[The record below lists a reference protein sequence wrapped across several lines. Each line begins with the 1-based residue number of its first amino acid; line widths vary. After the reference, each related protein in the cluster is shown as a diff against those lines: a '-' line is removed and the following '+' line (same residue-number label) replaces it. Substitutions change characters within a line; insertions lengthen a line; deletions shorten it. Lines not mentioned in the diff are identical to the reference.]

1 MGVLVAGGLT
11 GLLNQ
16 SSAQV
21 IDSSLKFNDDSS
33 NVLNRTPSAAGNRK
47 TWTWSGWVKRTT
59 LGTEGGIFSTY
70 AGAHP
75 NTSLF
80 WESEALKFHDYTG
93 SYNIRLG
100 TSAVFR
106 DPSAWYHIVLA
117 YNSTESTASDRAKL
131 YVNGTLQTL
140 SGTTVPSN
148 FQTDWNSTTE
158 HNIGAFAAYFDGSMS
173 QCYFIDGQA
182 LGPGYFGFTDPLTN
196 TWRPK
201 KFRAVGT
208 TINDGTTWSSYGDG
222 NAASSYEWTHAF
234 DGSFGANDY
243 VTGTA
248 TYTTITFPEAIQ
260 AENIY
265 LFLGTGTTAGLKI
278 NGVQITDVVGAYNNS
293 ARYKVG
299 SNGEGNFLKTI
310 SLYNSGTQW
319 SILYAIEVGGVLMRD
334 GITQNLAFGTNGFY
348 LPMDNDDFHIDKS
361 GNGNNW
367 TKQNFSGTFN
377 DPDVLKD
384 SPSGAVSGGR
394 AQTGITTTSSAPSN
408 YATFNPLIKPSG
420 GDSQGSGGSLSDG
433 NLTIKSGGSTGN
445 YRLASCSP
453 SIPLTGKYYFEFTTI
468 SAIHTDNNTIGIFN
482 PASPVYSSG
491 DYARINPSF
500 SGSFTTTKKRSGTAT
515 NLAGSAGDFSGGD
528 VVNIAIDSDKRS
540 IWFGKNGVY
549 YEGNPSSG
557 TGASY
562 TNLTTGVEY
571 AVRSFVYNSGG
582 TQAEG
587 RINFG
592 QKPFKYAPPQG
603 FLPLNSASTRP
614 ETVIVRPDHYVKT
627 VLWTGNDVARSIVT
641 GNAPDFVW
649 IKNRSSSRDYVLC
662 DTVRGAGKTLRSN
675 DTTAEQ
681 TAIQRL
687 SAFSSNGF
695 SVGTDTAVNN
705 NNENI
710 VAWTWKAGGSK
721 NTFNVDDV
729 GYANASD
736 VGMNV
741 GALNSSFY
749 NTSQVWSDDVTK
761 GTGNVYSNNIYVP
774 ANIFNGNTSSY
785 CRVEKG
791 SNSNTVSMQLSST
804 ISGVTKIRVN
814 TNSVDNFNINGGSN
828 IAATNGYQT
837 IYEGSAITLSDL
849 DFTRTNGVSSGN
861 SDTALFVYSIE
872 INGLELLDS
881 GVTPSSNFPSIA
893 ATGASVGT
901 RQGFSIIKYT
911 GNSTANATLPHGLSE
926 APKFVII
933 KNLSNT
939 YGWAVLHTD
948 AGTTGTTLDGS
959 PEYYMLQLDEASARA
974 NFSQDTIWNPTSTTV
989 KIDQSG
995 GANWVNNSNSS
1006 YIAYL
1011 WHDVPGL
1018 QKFGKYE
1025 GNSSNDGPYV
1035 ELGFRPAVL
1044 LIKRYDNTGNWIL
1057 VDNKRNEFN
1066 VVDKQLIPN
1075 SSGADYTEAAID
1087 FVSNGFKVRLGS
1099 SGHVNI
1105 YDFVYAAWAESPVS
1119 NLYGGQSNAR

>member
-148 FQTDWNSTTE
+148 FETDWNSTTE
-158 HNIGAFAAYFDGSMS
+158 HNIGRFAAYFDGSMS

-201 KFRAVGT
+201 KFRAEGT

-603 FLPLNSASTRP
+603 FLPLNSASATP
-614 ETVIVRPDHYVKT
+614 ETVITRPNQFVGTTLY
-627 VLWTGNDVARSIVT
+627 TGNNGTQNI
-641 GNAPDFVW
+641 NAGLKPDFVW
-649 IKNRSSSRDYVLC
+649 IKNRSSSATDGNHLLF
-662 DTVRGAGKTLRSN
+662 DTIRGVQNAIYSNLVDDQDTLTNSLTSFN
-675 DTTAEQ
+675 LD
-681 TAIQRL
+681 
-687 SAFSSNGF
+687 GF
-695 SVGTDTAVNN
+695 TVGGPGASG
-705 NNENI
+705 NI
-710 VAWTWKAGGSK
+710 DSQNYVAWTWKAGGNK

-729 GYANASD
+729 GYASAAAA
-736 VGMNV
+736 GL
-741 GALNSSFY
+741 GA
-749 NTSQVWSDDVTK
+749 
-761 GTGNVYSNNIYVP
+761 
-774 ANIFNGNTSSY
+774 
-785 CRVEKG
+785 
-791 SNSNTVSMQLSST
+791 
-804 ISGVTKIRVN
+804 
-814 TNSVDNFNINGGSN
+814 
-828 IAATNGYQT
+828 
-837 IYEGSAITLSDL
+837 
-849 DFTRTNGVSSGN
+849 SGN
-861 SDTALFVYSIE
+861 SW
-872 INGLELLDS
+872 DS
-881 GVTPSSNFPSIA
+881 DP
-893 ATGASVGT
+893 TGASVGT
-901 RQGFSIIKYT
+901 KQGFSIIKHT
-911 GNSTANATLPHGLSE
+911 GTGSAGTLPHGLTQKPDFYISK
-926 APKFVII
+926 PV
-933 KNLSNT
+933 NT
-939 YGWAVLHTD
+939 SGNWVVYTD
-948 AGTTGTTLDGS
+948 LLDGS
-959 PEYYMLQLDEASARA
+959 LDYLYLNTTDAKGNSGQ
-974 NFSQDTIWNPTSTTV
+974 SLPTSEVFSYGYT
-989 KIDQSG
+989 
-995 GANWVNNSNSS
+995 ANE
-1006 YIAYL
+1006 YIHYL

-1018 QKFGKYE
+1018 QKFGSYT
-1025 GNSSNDGPYV
+1025 GGGSSYPFI
-1035 ELGFRPAVL
+1035 ELGFSPAIL
-1044 LIKRYDNTGNWIL
+1044 MIKNASTGGTHYDWKIIDST
-1057 VDNKRNEFN
+1057 RNPFN
-1066 VVDKQLIPN
+1066 L
-1075 SSGADYTEAAID
+1075 GADNADSKNVLFPNLSDAENKGGSPWAQCD
-1087 FVSNGFKVRLGS
+1087 FLSNGFRMNDQSVTVNNSGS
-1099 SGHVNI
+1099 TYI
-1105 YDFVYAAWAESPVS
+1105 YAAWAEAPTF